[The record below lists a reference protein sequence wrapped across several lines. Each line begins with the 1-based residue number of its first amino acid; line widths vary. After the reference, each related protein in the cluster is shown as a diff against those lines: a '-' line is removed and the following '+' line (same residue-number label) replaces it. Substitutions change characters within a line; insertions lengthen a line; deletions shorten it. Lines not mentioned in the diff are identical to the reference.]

1 MTDTSQQ
8 KTVCG
13 YAFRNIKTGLFAKKG
28 LNGWDKKPNI
38 WTKEHHIKAL
48 ITSNMRMCK
57 NYQDLASSL
66 KEVYMDCEI
75 IEVIIEPG
83 RSKSML
89 FNLDWLDK

>member
-1 MTDTSQQ
+1 MENNN

-13 YAFRNIKTGLFAKKG
+13 YAFRNVKTGLFAQKG
-28 LNGWDKKPNI
+28 LNGWDKKPHI
-38 WTKEHHIKAL
+38 WSKEGHIKGL
-48 ITSNMRMCK
+48 ITSHVKSHRYWNSTALS
-57 NYQDLASSL
+57 YL
-66 KEVYMDCEI
+66 KETYMDCEI